1 MSMGAMTRRAKRAY
15 GVNIAETQDKLT
27 NHIENAMFRR
37 LLLAIDDSPSG
48 EVAVDFTTALAQR
61 CSASVHVLF
70 VNEYLVG
77 GQGISLLTKDEAT
90 ELLTSAV
97 TQLHAAG
104 IATSGSSVVDSYR
117 RVATRVAE
125 AARERDADAIVL
137 GSHRRRRFGRLFST
151 QVREQTTRIT
161 ELPVL
166 TAPSPLEVVTRG
178 RAETIDLNVQLQDFM
193 RSSS

>member
-1 MSMGAMTRRAKRAY
+1 
-15 GVNIAETQDKLT
+15 
-27 NHIENAMFRR
+27 MFRR

-77 GQGISLLTKDEAT
+77 GRGISLLTKDEAA
-90 ELLTSAV
+90 ELFTAAV

-104 IATSGSSVVDSYR
+104 IPASGSSVVDSYR
-117 RVATRVAE
+117 RVAPRIAE
-125 AARERDADAIVL
+125 AARERDVDAIVL
-137 GSHRRRRFGRLFST
+137 GSHRRHRFGRLFST
-151 QVREQTTRIT
+151 QVREQVTRGT

-166 TAPSPLEVVTRG
+166 TAPSPLEVGTRG
-178 RAETIDLNVQLQDFM
+178 RVESISLAAQLQDFTNT
-193 RSSS
+193 SS

>member
-1 MSMGAMTRRAKRAY
+1 
-15 GVNIAETQDKLT
+15 
-27 NHIENAMFRR
+27 MFRR
-37 LLLAIDDSPSG
+37 LLLGIDDSPSG

-77 GQGISLLTKDEAT
+77 GGGISLLTKDEAT

-97 TQLHAAG
+97 RQLHDAG
-104 IATSGSSVVDSYR
+104 IHATGSSVVDSYR
-117 RVATRVAE
+117 HV
-125 AARERDADAIVL
+125 AARLAATAREQDADAIVL

-151 QVREQTTRIT
+151 QIREQTTRVT

-166 TAPSPLEVVTRG
+166 TAPSPLEVMTRG
-178 RAETIDLNVQLQDFM
+178 RTAVIDGSVRLHDFTK
-193 RSSS
+193 SSS